1 MIKGL
6 YTSASGMIPHLRK
19 QEASANNLANVGTAG
34 YKKDGVF
41 TQELSRAEQRHAA
54 KRSDWEQPMVDD
66 VFVDFSQG
74 VFNKTGSSLDMAIDG
89 EGFFQLQFED
99 GSTVLTRSGSFTVDG
114 DGFLA
119 FPGGALV
126 MGEGGPIT
134 VGSGRVDVSADGE
147 IQVDGSVVGRIIPQ
161 TVDDLSQLEK
171 VGNAA
176 FAVPDGV
183 TLTPVEDAQI
193 RQGYVE
199 QSNVDIVREMIDM
212 IISYR
217 AYEANAKSVQT
228 QDKSLDALFSR
239 VGGNQ

>member
-1 MIKGL
+1 
-6 YTSASGMIPHLRK
+6 MIPHLRK
-19 QEASANNLANVGTAG
+19 QEASANNLANVGTVG

-41 TQELSRAEQRHAA
+41 TQELSKATRRQAA
-54 KRSDWEQPMVDD
+54 KITDWEQPMVDE
-66 VFVDFSQG
+66 VYVDFTQG
-74 VFNKTGSSLDMAIDG
+74 TFNKTGASLDMAIDG
-89 EGFFQLQFED
+89 DGFFTLQFED

-134 VGSGRVDVSADGE
+134 VGSGQVDVSADGE
-147 IQVDGSVVGRIIPQ
+147 IQVNGQAVGRIIPQ
-161 TVDDLSQLEK
+161 TVEDLTQLEK
-171 VGNAA
+171 VGNGS
-176 FAVPDGV
+176 FVVPDGV
-183 TLTPVEDAQI
+183 TTTPVENAQI

-199 QSNVDIVREMIDM
+199 ESNVDIVREMVDM

-217 AYEANAKSVQT
+217 SYEANAASVQS
-228 QDKSLDALFSR
+228 QDKSLDDLFNR